1 VQQKGSIMKT
11 LIFVLLFSPA
21 FLFAQGATGLDAI
34 SAALNSGDVETL
46 SKYFSDNVEIS
57 IQDKEQIYTKA
68 KAADVLRSF
77 FDANKPKSFSQVHKG
92 TSRESS
98 DQYCIG
104 NLSAVTGDYRVYL
117 YLKVSGNSIS
127 IQEIRMDKQ

>member
-1 VQQKGSIMKT
+1 MQQKGSIMKT